1 MKNVKFF
8 LMSWLCIHVCLFFP
22 LQSQAEEQ
30 IEPDQKINEVNVQE
44 ENKESQEPPE
54 QVETKQDEEKQKEE
68 KQKEEKQ
75 KEAEQQEVAN
85 KQLSER
91 KIETEQGIITI
102 NKPEL
107 KVGEEV
113 RIAVEPNGK
122 NIQSMKGIL
131 QLQKTGEQYAQE
143 RMLSFEYDEETK
155 SWVAN
160 YKAGDFDLQGDW
172 NLQLVQSYKENEKE
186 ELVKNEVKVPLIR
199 IKNETPTIDKELPKL
214 QKVTIDEVK
223 ENLVERKQGDS
234 IHLRVKASDIE
245 SVVKEV
251 RVTLKGKENKELSF
265 LLDYNKHDM
274 DWQKVFE
281 ITEALPAGPYE
292 LLVEIIDAAG
302 NKLVEESEYTISVL
316 VPKNEDDKKI
326 EEKEKEEK
334 LDNKLEN
341 ELEDKKENELED
353 KKENEKQEDSKV
365 KNPLPEENLPV
376 VQIPKQDEIVNKFI
390 KEPLKEKEEFTYVI
404 KEPFEDNKEVHKGK
418 DQKEKNNK
426 QVASKKKEQKE
437 EPKDKKEEKG
447 EQGVQASDVFTIMS
461 GLFVLFL
468 VLKSN
473 KEWG

>member
-30 IEPDQKINEVNVQE
+30 IESDQKINEVNVQE
-44 ENKESQEPPE
+44 ENKESQESSE
-54 QVETKQDEEKQKEE
+54 QVETKQD
-68 KQKEEKQ
+68 EEKQ

-85 KQLSER
+85 KQLNER
-91 KIETEQGIITI
+91 KIETEQGIITV

-131 QLQKTGEQYAQE
+131 QLQKNGEQYAQE
-143 RMLSFEYDEETK
+143 RILSFEYDEETK

-160 YKAGDFDLQGDW
+160 YKAGNFDLQGDW

-186 ELVKNEVKVPLIR
+186 EIVKNEVKVPLIR

-234 IHLRVKASDIE
+234 IHIRVKASDIE
-245 SVVKEV
+245 SVVKEM

-316 VPKNEDDKKI
+316 APKNEDDKKI

-341 ELEDKKENELED
+341 ELEDKKENE
-353 KKENEKQEDSKV
+353 KQEDLKI
-365 KNPLPEENLPV
+365 KNPLPEEKLPV
-376 VQIPKQDEIVNKFI
+376 VQIPKQDEKVNKFI

-404 KEPFEDNKEVHKGK
+404 KEPFEDNKEVHKAK

-426 QVASKKKEQKE
+426 QVVSKKKEQKE
-437 EPKDKKEEKG
+437 ETKDKEEEKG

>member
-30 IEPDQKINEVNVQE
+30 IDSDQKINEVNVQE
-44 ENKESQEPPE
+44 ENKESQESSE
-54 QVETKQDEEKQKEE
+54 QVETKQD
-68 KQKEEKQ
+68 EEKQ

-85 KQLSER
+85 KQLNER
-91 KIETEQGIITI
+91 KIETEQGIITV

-131 QLQKTGEQYAQE
+131 QLQKNGEQYAQE

-160 YKAGDFDLQGDW
+160 YKAGNFDLQGDW

-186 ELVKNEVKVPLIR
+186 EIVKNEVKVPLIR

-234 IHLRVKASDIE
+234 IHIRVKASDIE

-316 VPKNEDDKKI
+316 APKNEDDKKI
-326 EEKEKEEK
+326 EEKEKEDK

-341 ELEDKKENELED
+341 ELEDKKENE
-353 KKENEKQEDSKV
+353 KQEDLKI
-365 KNPLPEENLPV
+365 KNPLPEEKLPV
-376 VQIPKQDEIVNKFI
+376 VQIPKQDEKVNKFI

-404 KEPFEDNKEVHKGK
+404 KEPFEDNKEIHKAK

-426 QVASKKKEQKE
+426 QVVSKKKEQKE
-437 EPKDKKEEKG
+437 ETKDKEEEKG

>member
-30 IEPDQKINEVNVQE
+30 IESDQKINEVNVQE
-44 ENKESQEPPE
+44 ENKESQKSSE
-54 QVETKQDEEKQKEE
+54 QVETKQDEE

-91 KIETEQGIITI
+91 KIETEQGIITV
-102 NKPEL
+102 NKLEL

-131 QLQKTGEQYAQE
+131 QLQKNGEQYAQE
-143 RMLSFEYDEETK
+143 RILSFEYDEETK

-186 ELVKNEVKVPLIR
+186 ELIKNEVKVPLIR

-234 IHLRVKASDIE
+234 IHIRVKASDIE

-316 VPKNEDDKKI
+316 APKNEDDKKI
-326 EEKEKEEK
+326 EEKEDK
-334 LDNKLEN
+334 LDNKL
-341 ELEDKKENELED
+341 ENELED

-365 KNPLPEENLPV
+365 KNPVPEENLPV
-376 VQIPKQDEIVNKFI
+376 VQIPKRDENVNKFI

-404 KEPFEDNKEVHKGK
+404 KEPFEDNKEVHKAK

>member
-30 IEPDQKINEVNVQE
+30 IESDQKINEVNVQE
-44 ENKESQEPPE
+44 ENKESQKSSE
-54 QVETKQDEEKQKEE
+54 QVETKQD
-68 KQKEEKQ
+68 EEKQ

-91 KIETEQGIITI
+91 KIETEQGIITV
-102 NKPEL
+102 NKLEL

-131 QLQKTGEQYAQE
+131 QLQKNGEQYAQE

-186 ELVKNEVKVPLIR
+186 ELIKNEVKVPLIR

-234 IHLRVKASDIE
+234 IHIRVKASDIE

-316 VPKNEDDKKI
+316 APKNEDDKKI
-326 EEKEKEEK
+326 EEKEDK
-334 LDNKLEN
+334 LDNKLES
-341 ELEDKKENELED
+341 ELED

-365 KNPLPEENLPV
+365 KNPVPEENLPV
-376 VQIPKQDEIVNKFI
+376 VQIPKRDENVNKFI

-404 KEPFEDNKEVHKGK
+404 KEPFEDNKEVHKAK

>member
-44 ENKESQEPPE
+44 ENKESQKSSE
-54 QVETKQDEEKQKEE
+54 QVETKQDEEKQKE
-68 KQKEEKQ
+68 
-75 KEAEQQEVAN
+75 AEQQEVVN
-85 KQLSER
+85 KQLNER
-91 KIETEQGIITI
+91 KIETEQGIITV

-131 QLQKTGEQYAQE
+131 QLQKNGEQYAQE
-143 RMLSFEYDEETK
+143 RILSFEYDEETK

-186 ELVKNEVKVPLIR
+186 EIVKNEVKVPLIR

-234 IHLRVKASDIE
+234 IHIRVKASDIE

-316 VPKNEDDKKI
+316 APKNEDDKKI
-326 EEKEKEEK
+326 AEKEKEDK

-341 ELEDKKENELED
+341 ELEDKKENE
-353 KKENEKQEDSKV
+353 KQEDLKV
-365 KNPLPEENLPV
+365 KNPLPEEKLPV
-376 VQIPKQDEIVNKFI
+376 VQIPKQDEKVNKFI

-404 KEPFEDNKEVHKGK
+404 KEPFEDNKEVHKAK

-426 QVASKKKEQKE
+426 QVVSKKKEQKE
-437 EPKDKKEEKG
+437 ETKDKEEEKG

>member
-30 IEPDQKINEVNVQE
+30 IEPDQKISEVNVQE

-54 QVETKQDEEKQKEE
+54 QVETKQD
-68 KQKEEKQ
+68 EEKQ

-91 KIETEQGIITI
+91 KIETEQGIITV
-102 NKPEL
+102 NKLEL

-131 QLQKTGEQYAQE
+131 QLQKNGEQYAQE

-186 ELVKNEVKVPLIR
+186 ELIKNEVKVPLIR

-234 IHLRVKASDIE
+234 IHIRVKASDIE

-316 VPKNEDDKKI
+316 APKNEDDKKI
-326 EEKEKEEK
+326 EEKEEK
-334 LDNKLEN
+334 LDNKL
-341 ELEDKKENELED
+341 ENELED

>member
-54 QVETKQDEEKQKEE
+54 QVETKQDEEKQKE
-68 KQKEEKQ
+68 
-75 KEAEQQEVAN
+75 AEQQEVAN

-91 KIETEQGIITI
+91 KIETEQGIITV
-102 NKPEL
+102 NKLEL

-131 QLQKTGEQYAQE
+131 QLQKNGEQYAQE

-186 ELVKNEVKVPLIR
+186 ELIKNEVKVPLIR

-234 IHLRVKASDIE
+234 IQIRVKASDIE

-316 VPKNEDDKKI
+316 APKNEDDKKI
-326 EEKEKEEK
+326 EEKEEK
-334 LDNKLEN
+334 LDNKL
-341 ELEDKKENELED
+341 ENELED

-404 KEPFEDNKEVHKGK
+404 KEPFEDNKEVHKAK

>member
-30 IEPDQKINEVNVQE
+30 IESDQKINEVNVQE
-44 ENKESQEPPE
+44 ENKESQESSE
-54 QVETKQDEEKQKEE
+54 QVETKQDEEKQKE
-68 KQKEEKQ
+68 
-75 KEAEQQEVAN
+75 AEQQEVVN

-91 KIETEQGIITI
+91 KIETEQGIITV

-131 QLQKTGEQYAQE
+131 QLQKNGEQYAQE

-186 ELVKNEVKVPLIR
+186 ELIKNEVKVPLIR

-234 IHLRVKASDIE
+234 IHIRVKASDIE

-326 EEKEKEEK
+326 EEKEDK
-334 LDNKLEN
+334 LDNKL
-341 ELEDKKENELED
+341 ENELED

-365 KNPLPEENLPV
+365 KNPVPEENLPV
-376 VQIPKQDEIVNKFI
+376 VQIPKRDEKVNKFI

-404 KEPFEDNKEVHKGK
+404 KEPFEDNKEVHKAK

>member
-44 ENKESQEPPE
+44 ENKESQESSE
-54 QVETKQDEEKQKEE
+54 QVETKQDEEKQKE
-68 KQKEEKQ
+68 
-75 KEAEQQEVAN
+75 AEQQEVVN

-91 KIETEQGIITI
+91 KIETEQGIITV

-113 RIAVEPNGK
+113 RISVEPNGK

-131 QLQKTGEQYAQE
+131 QLQKNGEQYAQE

-186 ELVKNEVKVPLIR
+186 ELIKNEVKVPLIR

-234 IHLRVKASDIE
+234 IHIRVKASDIE

-326 EEKEKEEK
+326 EEKEDK

-341 ELEDKKENELED
+341 ELEEKK
-353 KKENEKQEDSKV
+353 KNEKQEDSKV
-365 KNPLPEENLPV
+365 KNPVPEENLPV
-376 VQIPKQDEIVNKFI
+376 VQILKRDEKVNKFI
-390 KEPLKEKEEFTYVI
+390 KEPLEEKEEFTYVI
-404 KEPFEDNKEVHKGK
+404 KEPFEDNKEVHKAK

>member
-30 IEPDQKINEVNVQE
+30 IESDQKLNEVNVQE
-44 ENKESQEPPE
+44 ENKESQESSE
-54 QVETKQDEEKQKEE
+54 QVETKQDEEKQKE
-68 KQKEEKQ
+68 
-75 KEAEQQEVAN
+75 AEQQEVVN
-85 KQLSER
+85 KQLNER
-91 KIETEQGIITI
+91 KIETEQGIITV

-122 NIQSMKGIL
+122 NIESMKGIL
-131 QLQKTGEQYAQE
+131 QLQKNGEQYAQE
-143 RMLSFEYDEETK
+143 RILSFEYDEETK

-160 YKAGDFDLQGDW
+160 YKAEDFDLQGDW

-186 ELVKNEVKVPLIR
+186 EIVKNEVKVPLIR

-234 IHLRVKASDIE
+234 IHIRVKASDIE

-274 DWQKVFE
+274 DWEKVFE
-281 ITEALPAGPYE
+281 ITEALPTGPYE

-316 VPKNEDDKKI
+316 APKNEDDKKI
-326 EEKEKEEK
+326 EEKEKEKEEK

-341 ELEDKKENELED
+341 ELEDKKENE
-353 KKENEKQEDSKV
+353 KQEDLKI
-365 KNPLPEENLPV
+365 KNPLLEEKLPV
-376 VQIPKQDEIVNKFI
+376 VQIPKQDEKVNKFI

-404 KEPFEDNKEVHKGK
+404 KEPFEDNKEVHKAK
-418 DQKEKNNK
+418 DQKEKSNK
-426 QVASKKKEQKE
+426 QVVSKKKEQKE
-437 EPKDKKEEKG
+437 ETKDKEEEKG

>member
-1 MKNVKFF
+1 MYACSSPCKVRLRNK
-8 LMSWLCIHVCLFFP
+8 L
-22 LQSQAEEQ
+22 SQ
-30 IEPDQKINEVNVQE
+30 IKKINEVNVQE
-44 ENKESQEPPE
+44 ENKESQESSE
-54 QVETKQDEEKQKEE
+54 QVETKQDEEKQKEAE
-68 KQKEEKQ
+68 QQ
-75 KEAEQQEVAN
+75 EAEQQEVVN

-91 KIETEQGIITI
+91 KIETEQGIITV

-131 QLQKTGEQYAQE
+131 QLQKNGEQYAQE

-186 ELVKNEVKVPLIR
+186 ELIKNEVKVPLIR

-234 IHLRVKASDIE
+234 IHIRVKASDIE

-316 VPKNEDDKKI
+316 APKNEDDKKI
-326 EEKEKEEK
+326 EEKEDK
-334 LDNKLEN
+334 LDNKL
-341 ELEDKKENELED
+341 ENELED

-365 KNPLPEENLPV
+365 KNPVPEENLPV
-376 VQIPKQDEIVNKFI
+376 VQIPKRDEKVNKFI

-404 KEPFEDNKEVHKGK
+404 KEPFEDNKEVHKAK

>member
-30 IEPDQKINEVNVQE
+30 IESDQKINEVNVQE
-44 ENKESQEPPE
+44 ENKESQESSE
-54 QVETKQDEEKQKEE
+54 QVETKQDEEKQKE
-68 KQKEEKQ
+68 
-75 KEAEQQEVAN
+75 AEQQEVVN

-91 KIETEQGIITI
+91 KIETEQGIITV

-131 QLQKTGEQYAQE
+131 QLQKNGEQYAQE

-186 ELVKNEVKVPLIR
+186 ELIKNEVKVPLIR

-234 IHLRVKASDIE
+234 IHIRVKASDIE

-281 ITEALPAGPYE
+281 ITEVLPAGPYE

-326 EEKEKEEK
+326 EEKEDK
-334 LDNKLEN
+334 LDNKL
-341 ELEDKKENELED
+341 ENELED

-365 KNPLPEENLPV
+365 KNPVPEENLPV
-376 VQIPKQDEIVNKFI
+376 VQIPKRDEKVNKFI

-404 KEPFEDNKEVHKGK
+404 KEPFEDNKEVHKAK

>member
-30 IEPDQKINEVNVQE
+30 IESDQKINEVNVQE
-44 ENKESQEPPE
+44 ENKESQESSE
-54 QVETKQDEEKQKEE
+54 QVETKQDEEKQKE
-68 KQKEEKQ
+68 
-75 KEAEQQEVAN
+75 AEQQEVVN
-85 KQLSER
+85 KQLNER
-91 KIETEQGIITI
+91 KIETEQGIITV

-131 QLQKTGEQYAQE
+131 QLQKNGEQYAQE
-143 RMLSFEYDEETK
+143 RILSFEYDEETK

-160 YKAGDFDLQGDW
+160 YKAGNFDLQGDW

-186 ELVKNEVKVPLIR
+186 EIVKNEVKVPLIR

-234 IHLRVKASDIE
+234 IHIRVKASDIE

-341 ELEDKKENELED
+341 ELEDKKENE
-353 KKENEKQEDSKV
+353 KQEDLKI
-365 KNPLPEENLPV
+365 KNPLLEEKLPV
-376 VQIPKQDEIVNKFI
+376 VQIPKQDEKVNKFI
-390 KEPLKEKEEFTYVI
+390 KEPLKEQEEFTYVI
-404 KEPFEDNKEVHKGK
+404 KEPFEDNKEVHKAK
-418 DQKEKNNK
+418 DQKEKSNK
-426 QVASKKKEQKE
+426 QVVSKKKEQKE
-437 EPKDKKEEKG
+437 ETKDKEEEKG

>member
-1 MKNVKFF
+1 
-8 LMSWLCIHVCLFFP
+8 

-30 IEPDQKINEVNVQE
+30 IESDQKINEVNVQE
-44 ENKESQEPPE
+44 ENKESQESSE
-54 QVETKQDEEKQKEE
+54 QVETKQDEEKQKE
-68 KQKEEKQ
+68 
-75 KEAEQQEVAN
+75 AEQQEVVN

-91 KIETEQGIITI
+91 KIETEQGIITV

-131 QLQKTGEQYAQE
+131 QLQKNGEQYAQE

-186 ELVKNEVKVPLIR
+186 ELIKNEVKVPLIR

-234 IHLRVKASDIE
+234 IHIRVKASDIE

-302 NKLVEESEYTISVL
+302 NKLVEESEYIISVL
-316 VPKNEDDKKI
+316 APKNEDDKKI
-326 EEKEKEEK
+326 EEKEDK
-334 LDNKLEN
+334 LDNKL
-341 ELEDKKENELED
+341 ENELED

-365 KNPLPEENLPV
+365 KNPVPEENLPV
-376 VQIPKQDEIVNKFI
+376 VQIPKRDEKVNKFI

-404 KEPFEDNKEVHKGK
+404 KEPFEDNKEVHKAK

>member
-30 IEPDQKINEVNVQE
+30 IESDQKINEVNVQE
-44 ENKESQEPPE
+44 ENKESQESSE
-54 QVETKQDEEKQKEE
+54 QVETKQD
-68 KQKEEKQ
+68 EEKQ

-85 KQLSER
+85 KQLNER
-91 KIETEQGIITI
+91 KIETEQGIITV

-131 QLQKTGEQYAQE
+131 QLQKNGEQYAQE
-143 RMLSFEYDEETK
+143 RILSFEYDEETK

-160 YKAGDFDLQGDW
+160 YKAGNFDLQGDW

-186 ELVKNEVKVPLIR
+186 EIVKNEVKVPLIR

-234 IHLRVKASDIE
+234 IHIRVKASDIE

-292 LLVEIIDAAG
+292 LLVEISDAAG

-316 VPKNEDDKKI
+316 APKNEDDKKI
-326 EEKEKEEK
+326 EEKEKEDK

-341 ELEDKKENELED
+341 ELEDKKENE
-353 KKENEKQEDSKV
+353 KQEDLKI
-365 KNPLPEENLPV
+365 KNPLPEEKLPV
-376 VQIPKQDEIVNKFI
+376 VQIPKQDEKVNKFI

-404 KEPFEDNKEVHKGK
+404 KEPFEDNKEVHKAK

-426 QVASKKKEQKE
+426 QVVSKKKEQKE
-437 EPKDKKEEKG
+437 ETKDKEEEKG

>member
-30 IEPDQKINEVNVQE
+30 IESDQKINEVNVQE
-44 ENKESQEPPE
+44 ENKESQESSE
-54 QVETKQDEEKQKEE
+54 QVETKQDEEKQKEAE
-68 KQKEEKQ
+68 QQEV
-75 KEAEQQEVAN
+75 EQQEVAN
-85 KQLSER
+85 KQLNER
-91 KIETEQGIITI
+91 KIETEQGIITV

-131 QLQKTGEQYAQE
+131 QLQKNGEQYAQE
-143 RMLSFEYDEETK
+143 RILSFEYDEETK

-160 YKAGDFDLQGDW
+160 YKAGNFDLQGDW

-186 ELVKNEVKVPLIR
+186 EIVKNEVKVPLIR

-234 IHLRVKASDIE
+234 IHIRVKASDIE

-341 ELEDKKENELED
+341 ELEDKKENE
-353 KKENEKQEDSKV
+353 KQEDLKI
-365 KNPLPEENLPV
+365 KNPLLEEKLPV
-376 VQIPKQDEIVNKFI
+376 VQIPKQDEKVNKFI

-404 KEPFEDNKEVHKGK
+404 KEPFEDNKEVHKAK
-418 DQKEKNNK
+418 DQKEKSNK
-426 QVASKKKEQKE
+426 QVVSKKKEQKE
-437 EPKDKKEEKG
+437 ETKDKEEEKG

>member
-44 ENKESQEPPE
+44 ENKESQESSE
-54 QVETKQDEEKQKEE
+54 QVEMKQD
-68 KQKEEKQ
+68 EEKQ
-75 KEAEQQEVAN
+75 KEAEQQEVVN

-91 KIETEQGIITI
+91 KIETEQGIITV

-131 QLQKTGEQYAQE
+131 QLQKNGEQYAQE

-186 ELVKNEVKVPLIR
+186 ELIKNEVKVPLIR

-234 IHLRVKASDIE
+234 IHIRVKASDIE

-326 EEKEKEEK
+326 EEKEDK

-341 ELEDKKENELED
+341 ELEEKKEN
-353 KKENEKQEDSKV
+353 KKQEDSKV
-365 KNPLPEENLPV
+365 KNPVPEENLPV
-376 VQIPKQDEIVNKFI
+376 VQIPKRDEKVNKFI
-390 KEPLKEKEEFTYVI
+390 KEPLEEKEEFTYVI
-404 KEPFEDNKEVHKGK
+404 KEPFEDNKEVHKAK

>member
-91 KIETEQGIITI
+91 KIETEQGIITV

-131 QLQKTGEQYAQE
+131 QLQKNGEQYAQE
-143 RMLSFEYDEETK
+143 RILSFEYEQETK

-160 YKAGDFDLQGDW
+160 YKAGNFDLQGDW

-186 ELVKNEVKVPLIR
+186 ELIKNEVKVPLIR
-199 IKNETPTIDKELPKL
+199 IKNETPTIDKETPKL

-234 IHLRVKASDIE
+234 IHIRVKASDIE

-326 EEKEKEEK
+326 EEKEEK
-334 LDNKLEN
+334 LDNKL
-341 ELEDKKENELED
+341 ENELED

-404 KEPFEDNKEVHKGK
+404 KEPFEDNKEVHKAK
-418 DQKEKNNK
+418 DRKEKNNK

>member
-30 IEPDQKINEVNVQE
+30 IESDQKINEVNVQE
-44 ENKESQEPPE
+44 ENKESQESSE
-54 QVETKQDEEKQKEE
+54 QVETKQD
-68 KQKEEKQ
+68 EEKQ

-85 KQLSER
+85 KKLNER
-91 KIETEQGIITI
+91 KIETEQGIITV

-131 QLQKTGEQYAQE
+131 QLQKNGEQYAQE
-143 RMLSFEYDEETK
+143 RILSFEYDEETK

-160 YKAGDFDLQGDW
+160 YKAGNFDLQGDW

-186 ELVKNEVKVPLIR
+186 EIVKNEVKVPLIR

-234 IHLRVKASDIE
+234 IHIRVKASDIE

-316 VPKNEDDKKI
+316 APKNEDDKKI
-326 EEKEKEEK
+326 EEKEKEKEEK

-341 ELEDKKENELED
+341 ELEDKKENE
-353 KKENEKQEDSKV
+353 KQEDLKI
-365 KNPLPEENLPV
+365 KNPFLEEKLPV
-376 VQIPKQDEIVNKFI
+376 VQIPKQDEKVNKFI

-404 KEPFEDNKEVHKGK
+404 KEPFEDNKEIHKAK

-426 QVASKKKEQKE
+426 QVVSKKKEQKE
-437 EPKDKKEEKG
+437 ETKDKEEEKG